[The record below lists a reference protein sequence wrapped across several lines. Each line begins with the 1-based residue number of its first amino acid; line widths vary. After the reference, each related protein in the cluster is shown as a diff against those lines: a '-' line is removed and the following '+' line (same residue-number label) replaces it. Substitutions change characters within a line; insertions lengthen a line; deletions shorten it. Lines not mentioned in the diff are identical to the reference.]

1 MQGYVMIPALK
12 YCIAHYGE
20 DSHWMP
26 VRPPLV
32 ETAEAQGRDMIAK
45 LDKLGFTMPGLKQ
58 AMAVAAE

>member
-1 MQGYVMIPALK
+1 
-12 YCIAHYGE
+12 
-20 DSHWMP
+20 MP

-32 ETAEAQGRDMIAK
+32 ETDAKVGQDMIDK